1 MSIFC
6 VVVVNEQLLRGARV
20 VQWWEHSPPTNVAQV
35 QIPSSTGPIW
45 LEFVGSSLPYSEKL
59 FSRYSSFPLTSKPTI
74 PIRSGT
80 HERDTFLRTRKCFLG
95 KPIIIY
101 LLGASERNRDLY
113 ADAIEALPLS
123 NTPDVFG
130 LHPNA
135 EIGYYTHSAKD
146 MWSHLVE
153 LQPQTGG
160 ESGGVSREEF
170 IGKIATDIQGKLPPL
185 FDVDRVRKS
194 ITDITPTYVVLLQ
207 ELDRFNVLIRKMS
220 TSLINL
226 QRVSCR
232 QTRLTYH
239 FILFPSPNV

>member
-1 MSIFC
+1 MPCEFASKIVKSEASTVCIGLLDKGVRFKGRDFVEYRKNVHLVLKSSRGLISQCGLGISKQDLRRKIIFI
-6 VVVVNEQLLRGARV
+6 
-20 VQWWEHSPPTNVAQV
+20 S
-35 QIPSSTGPIW
+35 
-45 LEFVGSSLPYSEKL
+45 
-59 FSRYSSFPLTSKPTI
+59 
-74 PIRSGT
+74 
-80 HERDTFLRTRKCFLG
+80 D
-95 KPIIIY
+95 
-101 LLGASERNRDLY
+101 ASEVSRDLY
-113 ADAIEALPLS
+113 VDAIEALTLS

-146 MWSHLVE
+146 MWNHLVE

-160 ESGGVSREEF
+160 EAGGVSREEF

-194 ITDITPTYVVLLQ
+194 ISEITPTYVVLLQ

-226 QRVSCR
+226 QRVGY
-232 QTRLTYH
+232 LTPL
-239 FILFPSPNV
+239 FFPFKALFP

>member
-1 MSIFC
+1 MMTQRLKNADASKDRPIG
-6 VVVVNEQLLRGARV
+6 VLTVLL
-20 VQWWEHSPPTNVAQV
+20 SP
-35 QIPSSTGPIW
+35 
-45 LEFVGSSLPYSEKL
+45 
-59 FSRYSSFPLTSKPTI
+59 
-74 PIRSGT
+74 
-80 HERDTFLRTRKCFLG
+80 
-95 KPIIIY
+95 
-101 LLGASERNRDLY
+101 GASESNRDLY
-113 ADAIEALPLS
+113 VDAIEALTLS

-160 ESGGVSREEF
+160 EAGGVSREEF

-194 ITDITPTYVVLLQ
+194 IAEITPTYVVLLQ

-226 QRVSCR
+226 QRVSFYS
-232 QTRLTYH
+232 L
-239 FILFPSPNV
+239 

>member
-1 MSIFC
+1 MS
-6 VVVVNEQLLRGARV
+6 
-20 VQWWEHSPPTNVAQV
+20 
-35 QIPSSTGPIW
+35 
-45 LEFVGSSLPYSEKL
+45 KL
-59 FSRYSSFPLTSKPTI
+59 FTI
-74 PIRSGT
+74 LDAP
-80 HERDTFLRTRKCFLG
+80 EC
-95 KPIIIY
+95 
-101 LLGASERNRDLY
+101 NRDLY
-113 ADAIEALPLS
+113 VDTIEDLTLS

-146 MWSHLVE
+146 MWNHLVE

-160 ESGGVSREEF
+160 ESGGISREEF

-185 FDVDRVRKS
+185 FDVDRVRKN

-226 QRVSCR
+226 QRVSNCNFFPVDTQKLAHIR
-232 QTRLTYH
+232 KT
-239 FILFPSPNV
+239 LFQIFNVLKFNIQLV

>member
-1 MSIFC
+1 MNLVFKEVGGLLQCSLGISKQDLPIQIFFI
-6 VVVVNEQLLRGARV
+6 
-20 VQWWEHSPPTNVAQV
+20 S
-35 QIPSSTGPIW
+35 
-45 LEFVGSSLPYSEKL
+45 
-59 FSRYSSFPLTSKPTI
+59 
-74 PIRSGT
+74 
-80 HERDTFLRTRKCFLG
+80 D
-95 KPIIIY
+95 
-101 LLGASERNRDLY
+101 ASEANRDLY
-113 ADAIEALPLS
+113 VDAIEALTLS

-146 MWSHLVE
+146 MWNHLVE

-160 ESGGVSREEF
+160 EAGGVSREEF

-194 ITDITPTYVVLLQ
+194 ISEITPTYVVLLQ

-226 QRVSCR
+226 QRVGY
-232 QTRLTYH
+232 LTGLD
-239 FILFPSPNV
+239 FLIVSSSE

>member
-1 MSIFC
+1 MDTI
-6 VVVVNEQLLRGARV
+6 ED
-20 VQWWEHSPPTNVAQV
+20 
-35 QIPSSTGPIW
+35 
-45 LEFVGSSLPYSEKL
+45 
-59 FSRYSSFPLTSKPTI
+59 LT
-74 PIRSGT
+74 
-80 HERDTFLRTRKCFLG
+80 
-95 KPIIIY
+95 
-101 LLGASERNRDLY
+101 
-113 ADAIEALPLS
+113 LS

-146 MWSHLVE
+146 MWNHLVE

-160 ESGGVSREEF
+160 ESGGISREEF

-185 FDVDRVRKS
+185 FDVDRVRKN

-226 QRVSCR
+226 QRVSNSNFFLVDTQKLAHIQKTLFQIFNVLKLYSQLVQSDPES
-232 QTRLTYH
+232 QTLSVIIQ
-239 FILFPSPNV
+239 F

>member
-1 MSIFC
+1 MNLVLK
-6 VVVVNEQLLRGARV
+6 VVGGLLQCSLGISKQYLPR
-20 VQWWEHSPPTNVAQV
+20 
-35 QIPSSTGPIW
+35 QIICISDAP
-45 LEFVGSSLPYSEKL
+45 
-59 FSRYSSFPLTSKPTI
+59 
-74 PIRSGT
+74 
-80 HERDTFLRTRKCFLG
+80 D
-95 KPIIIY
+95 
-101 LLGASERNRDLY
+101 ANRDLY
-113 ADAIEALPLS
+113 VDAIEALTLS

-146 MWSHLVE
+146 MWNHLVE

-160 ESGGVSREEF
+160 EAGGVSREEF

-194 ITDITPTYVVLLQ
+194 ISEITPTYVVLLQ

-226 QRVSCR
+226 QRVGY
-232 QTRLTYH
+232 LTGLVI
-239 FILFPSPNV
+239 FSFKLL

>member
-1 MSIFC
+1 MENRSI
-6 VVVVNEQLLRGARV
+6 NETYTL
-20 VQWWEHSPPTNVAQV
+20 
-35 QIPSSTGPIW
+35 
-45 LEFVGSSLPYSEKL
+45 
-59 FSRYSSFPLTSKPTI
+59 
-74 PIRSGT
+74 
-80 HERDTFLRTRKCFLG
+80 TFL
-95 KPIIIY
+95 
-101 LLGASERNRDLY
+101 GALESNRDLY
-113 ADAIEALPLS
+113 VDCIEALPLS

-160 ESGGVSREEF
+160 ETGGISREEF

-185 FDVDRVRKS
+185 FDVERVRKN
-194 ITDITPTYVVLLQ
+194 ITEITPTYVVLLQ

-226 QRVSCR
+226 QRVSSLIKR
-232 QTRLTYH
+232 HSSQNVLS
-239 FILFPSPNV
+239 LFEYVAPGSRKALHK

>member
-1 MSIFC
+1 MQQDLKSSQGLLLCSSGISKQVLPRIF
-6 VVVVNEQLLRGARV
+6 
-20 VQWWEHSPPTNVAQV
+20 
-35 QIPSSTGPIW
+35 
-45 LEFVGSSLPYSEKL
+45 
-59 FSRYSSFPLTSKPTI
+59 
-74 PIRSGT
+74 
-80 HERDTFLRTRKCFLG
+80 FL
-95 KPIIIY
+95 ISD
-101 LLGASERNRDLY
+101 ASESNRDLY
-113 ADAIEALPLS
+113 VDAIEALTLS

-146 MWSHLVE
+146 MWNHLVE

-160 ESGGVSREEF
+160 EAGGVSREEF

-194 ITDITPTYVVLLQ
+194 ISEVTPTYVVLLQ

-226 QRVSCR
+226 QRVGYVTGLS
-232 QTRLTYH
+232 
-239 FILFPSPNV
+239 ILF

>member
-1 MSIFC
+1 MWS
-6 VVVVNEQLLRGARV
+6 E
-20 VQWWEHSPPTNVAQV
+20 
-35 QIPSSTGPIW
+35 TG
-45 LEFVGSSLPYSEKL
+45 FTEKIV
-59 FSRYSSFPLTSKPTI
+59 FIS
-74 PIRSGT
+74 
-80 HERDTFLRTRKCFLG
+80 D
-95 KPIIIY
+95 
-101 LLGASERNRDLY
+101 ASEASRDLY
-113 ADAIEALPLS
+113 VDAIEALTLS

-146 MWSHLVE
+146 MWNHLVE

-160 ESGGVSREEF
+160 EAGGVSREEF

-194 ITDITPTYVVLLQ
+194 ISEITPTYVVLLQ

-226 QRVSCR
+226 QRVGYLTGLFFLLSFLSEKTWLLERMFLLSALRSLQVR
-232 QTRLTYH
+232 Q
-239 FILFPSPNV
+239 

>member
-1 MSIFC
+1 MEGRDFVEYRKYVNLVLEVVGVYYNVVFGNSKQDFPRQIIFI
-6 VVVVNEQLLRGARV
+6 
-20 VQWWEHSPPTNVAQV
+20 S
-35 QIPSSTGPIW
+35 
-45 LEFVGSSLPYSEKL
+45 
-59 FSRYSSFPLTSKPTI
+59 
-74 PIRSGT
+74 
-80 HERDTFLRTRKCFLG
+80 D
-95 KPIIIY
+95 
-101 LLGASERNRDLY
+101 ASEANRDLY
-113 ADAIEALPLS
+113 VDAIEALTLS

-146 MWSHLVE
+146 MWNHLVE

-160 ESGGVSREEF
+160 EAGGVSREEF

-194 ITDITPTYVVLLQ
+194 ISEITPTYVVLLQ

-226 QRVSCR
+226 QRVGYLTGPFFFFHVSSCEWEIWNAYAFR
-232 QTRLTYH
+232 GVGPRENVV
-239 FILFPSPNV
+239 FP